1 MLEIPIPPQEIWD
14 PVKENFIKYDGGV
27 IKMEHSLRAIQKWE
41 AKYKKPFLSKE
52 EKTEDEVLFYLK
64 CMTLNKVEDVAYSLL
79 TNSDME
85 EISNYISEQ
94 RTATTIKPS
103 SKGSRKVPTAEVMYY
118 WLSALQIPFE
128 VADWHLSQLLTLVE
142 VANELNNPK
151 KMKKS
156 DVYNQYD
163 ALNEMRK
170 AKYKTKG

>member
-14 PVKENFIKYDGGV
+14 PVKEKFIKYDGGV

-64 CMTLNKVEDVAYSLL
+64 CMTLNKVDDVAYSLL

-85 EISNYISEQ
+85 DISNYISEQ
-94 RTATTIKPS
+94 RTATTIKTS

-156 DVYNQYD
+156 EVYNQYD